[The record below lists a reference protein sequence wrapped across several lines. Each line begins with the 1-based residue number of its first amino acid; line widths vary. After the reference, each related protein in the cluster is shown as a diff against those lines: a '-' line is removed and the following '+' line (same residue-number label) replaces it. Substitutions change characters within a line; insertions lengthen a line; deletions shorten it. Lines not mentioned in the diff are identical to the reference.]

1 MITAGPTH
9 FFSVIMNVTDQLS
22 LSGQKTFW
30 YSRESCK
37 FHQSCPHDPF
47 NLKSFILC
55 CVKRDNQS
63 PSVRDK
69 EKNKLLHEKPLK
81 ISVNMEISVAKRK
94 ARGTYKT
101 LKTLQIPQTKWSFH
115 FHHRFCILE
124 KNTSGR
130 KGQIME
136 QSYFKSVNISFSQSS
151 GSLKNVQIEVIR

>member
-1 MITAGPTH
+1 MLVFCMITAGPTH
-9 FFSVIMNVTDQLS
+9 LFSVIMNVTDQLS
-22 LSGQKTFW
+22 LSGLKTFW

-63 PSVRDK
+63 PSFRDK
-69 EKNKLLHEKPLK
+69 EKKPLHEKLLK

-101 LKTLQIPQTKWSFH
+101 LKTLQIPQTKSSFH
-115 FHHRFCILE
+115 FHHRFLHFRE
-124 KNTSGR
+124 KHQWEERPNHGTKLFQVS
-130 KGQIME
+130 E
-136 QSYFKSVNISFSQSS
+136 YF
-151 GSLKNVQIEVIR
+151 L